1 MAEQRGTRRAGAQRV
16 RDGDALL
23 EWDGATLVCTRGA
36 AVVRR
41 WRFQEPIRAACA
53 ASLARDGAAPERAV
67 CVVLERTAHLFF
79 ARLGEAYVVP
89 LPFRVAAA
97 YAVACGLLL
106 VEDAPS
112 ARVHYVRGVLDD
124 PAPWKCVDA
133 IRCAPDAPPTLH
145 GAVRAFPSAAPG
157 ETVVYAD
164 AAHAFIVTA
173 SRHAL
178 RFYVYM
184 CAAQPMAHDAA
195 APEPAAP
202 VRTARRTSVRRTS
215 RRHSAHAARDADMHV
230 LAELAQPNASAA
242 RPAPHDALLGD
253 RRASLPRRV
262 RARKS
267 SLPAADR
274 ETSDAVAQAPAA
286 DEPFAGFAQ
295 AHAAAA
301 LVDHVALPAPLADA
315 DVARV
320 VCTPFTT
327 RARTYVYVGVP
338 TGRVYVRAV
347 DGDAAAPRIGAP
359 PPGVAA
365 ELDADAVRPVALA
378 CVPPAADALLVTG
391 AHGAAVH
398 CGAPGDATAAI
409 AVAKDTAPDA
419 VQVRPTCPTAQRV
432 LDVAVATLPAP
443 RASALLAAWARAC
456 GVGTEA
462 RRLGTWSTLERLA
475 GVQAAR
481 VDAHDAYAAMCA
493 AAPRDAFLNAVLGA
507 PPTAVRDATTA
518 LGVDAPSLALALHF
532 VALDAQA
539 DLYRRA
545 TELPRVVRL
554 LQAVCRR
561 LHWASWLDFWAR
573 RCGDG
578 GGEGGEEGEVGVKR
592 APGEAAAQGGVSE
605 AAAPGAVSEAAAPGA
620 ASDVAAMDDA
630 ETGSLAAQDAR
641 NPPAERPAAEGSA
654 TEGSAKGPAAKGP
667 PTENPT
673 AESPPGPPPPP
684 DLYTLVQDTLRT
696 PTSLDAVYTACAAS
710 LGVAPVAPVAPHMPW
725 LAALLAVYAALRP
738 AASATGVA
746 AAQPV
751 VEAMLAVHWDAE
763 TLARLPPGLALPLH
777 EALRTCQLD
786 PPPAWPPAAYALVRR
801 LDASAQA
808 GGAHTTGRVRVAP
821 SLLRTLPD
829 GLDPLSAQLFAH
841 DYRLAEVARMLQTTH
856 ANVAYV
862 APDDERDEAEHHAEL
877 VHTARTL
884 AERTMAQCVGR
895 GAFRMASRA
904 VRATATWRTPRLNVA
919 LRALPGGAVVAHPY
933 AADPHE
939 VEWPEFHNGVASALE
954 IALHADD
961 RLDSSWIFSHSTAP
975 RDAARH
981 AGFLLGLGLQGH
993 LARLGRVHAYRYL
1006 APRHALTTVGLVLG
1020 VAASFR
1026 GTADP
1031 AARQVM
1037 AVQAAA
1043 FLPARGA
1050 ALHLPALTQAAGVLG
1065 MGLVFAGT
1073 DHRWTAERLAAQL
1086 DAPLAAPDAAHAHDL
1101 YANAAGLALGF
1112 VLLGRGRRTP
1122 MDAASDAALV
1132 ARLRRL
1138 VGAHGPEAPA
1148 ANRTAHAAALALALI
1163 FLRSGRADVARLVA
1177 PPPSRA
1183 ALAHTRPDL
1192 LLVRAVAHALIHW
1205 DAIAPDDA
1213 WLLSTL
1219 PPFLQT
1225 LAPHTALAPA
1235 ERVAWYNVRAGACL
1249 ALALRFAGTA
1259 DARARALLLRQLRAH
1274 VDDAAPPGAPAT
1286 YAARIVH
1293 AARET
1298 LRDVLHVALATV
1310 MAGTGDVE
1318 LLRIFRTAHGAVQR
1332 GYGSQMAAHTALGV
1346 LFLGGGRLTLGTD
1359 DVAVAALLTAFLPR
1373 FPASPSDHRAHLQA
1387 ARHLYVLALA
1397 PRLLVARDVRSGEAC
1412 ELPITTDGA
1421 ARVHRVAPTL
1431 LPPLDALHAVHS
1443 ASRRYWPAAL
1453 GAAQLGA
1460 AAADA
1465 RAPLVFH
1472 VQRRTGYRS
1481 YVDDPRGHR
1490 SIFARARGWGAHPLR
1505 AGTRAE
1511 ARAMRRDLAEL
1522 VRGFATAPHYAALA
1536 QRVCT
1541 GDAPFA
1547 AFATAALMACLTAD
1561 NPALVHVYAALYAAH
1576 AAPSALAVD
1585 DARFLGTWA
1594 AGAAC
1599 AALTAAREPLLPR
1612 AARAAVA
1619 VQVVRAPPPG
1629 APLPADAAAY
1639 LAAAAADAPRL
1650 SPAGAHVLAQL
1661 GAPPY
1666 ATLCALRA
1674 HYARTGAALGAAV
1687 LRRLW
1692 PHDAALVAHLVAAW
1706 SS

>member
-1 MAEQRGTRRAGAQRV
+1 
-16 RDGDALL
+16 
-23 EWDGATLVCTRGA
+23 
-36 AVVRR
+36 
-41 WRFQEPIRAACA
+41 
-53 ASLARDGAAPERAV
+53 
-67 CVVLERTAHLFF
+67 
-79 ARLGEAYVVP
+79 
-89 LPFRVAAA
+89 
-97 YAVACGLLL
+97 
-106 VEDAPS
+106 
-112 ARVHYVRGVLDD
+112 
-124 PAPWKCVDA
+124 
-133 IRCAPDAPPTLH
+133 
-145 GAVRAFPSAAPG
+145 
-157 ETVVYAD
+157 
-164 AAHAFIVTA
+164 
-173 SRHAL
+173 
-178 RFYVYM
+178 
-184 CAAQPMAHDAA
+184 
-195 APEPAAP
+195 
-202 VRTARRTSVRRTS
+202 
-215 RRHSAHAARDADMHV
+215 
-230 LAELAQPNASAA
+230 
-242 RPAPHDALLGD
+242 
-253 RRASLPRRV
+253 
-262 RARKS
+262 
-267 SLPAADR
+267 
-274 ETSDAVAQAPAA
+274 
-286 DEPFAGFAQ
+286 
-295 AHAAAA
+295 
-301 LVDHVALPAPLADA
+301 
-315 DVARV
+315 
-320 VCTPFTT
+320 
-327 RARTYVYVGVP
+327 
-338 TGRVYVRAV
+338 
-347 DGDAAAPRIGAP
+347 
-359 PPGVAA
+359 
-365 ELDADAVRPVALA
+365 
-378 CVPPAADALLVTG
+378 
-391 AHGAAVH
+391 
-398 CGAPGDATAAI
+398 
-409 AVAKDTAPDA
+409 
-419 VQVRPTCPTAQRV
+419 
-432 LDVAVATLPAP
+432 
-443 RASALLAAWARAC
+443 
-456 GVGTEA
+456 
-462 RRLGTWSTLERLA
+462 
-475 GVQAAR
+475 
-481 VDAHDAYAAMCA
+481 
-493 AAPRDAFLNAVLGA
+493 
-507 PPTAVRDATTA
+507 
-518 LGVDAPSLALALHF
+518 
-532 VALDAQA
+532 
-539 DLYRRA
+539 
-545 TELPRVVRL
+545 
-554 LQAVCRR
+554 
-561 LHWASWLDFWAR
+561 
-573 RCGDG
+573 
-578 GGEGGEEGEVGVKR
+578 
-592 APGEAAAQGGVSE
+592 
-605 AAAPGAVSEAAAPGA
+605 
-620 ASDVAAMDDA
+620 MDDA

-895 GAFRMASRA
+895 GRVPHGVARRA
-904 VRATATWRTPRLNVA
+904 CD
-919 LRALPGGAVVAHPY
+919 GDVAH
-933 AADPHE
+933 AAAQRRAACAARRRGRRASVCRGPAR
-939 VEWPEFHNGVASALE
+939 GRVARVPQRACLCAGD
-954 IALHADD
+954 ALHADD

-1298 LRDVLHVALATV
+1298 LRDVLHVRVRARAGDCAGDATSSAALRRV
-1310 MAGTGDVE
+1310 
-1318 LLRIFRTAHGAVQR
+1318 RTAT
-1332 GYGSQMAAHTALGV
+1332 SSCC
-1346 LFLGGGRLTLGTD
+1346 
-1359 DVAVAALLTAFLPR
+1359 
-1373 FPASPSDHRAHLQA
+1373 ASS
-1387 ARHLYVLALA
+1387 
-1397 PRLLVARDVRSGEAC
+1397 
-1412 ELPITTDGA
+1412 
-1421 ARVHRVAPTL
+1421 
-1431 LPPLDALHAVHS
+1431 
-1443 ASRRYWPAAL
+1443 
-1453 GAAQLGA
+1453 
-1460 AAADA
+1460 
-1465 RAPLVFH
+1465 
-1472 VQRRTGYRS
+1472 
-1481 YVDDPRGHR
+1481 
-1490 SIFARARGWGAHPLR
+1490 
-1505 AGTRAE
+1505 
-1511 ARAMRRDLAEL
+1511 
-1522 VRGFATAPHYAALA
+1522 
-1536 QRVCT
+1536 
-1541 GDAPFA
+1541 
-1547 AFATAALMACLTAD
+1547 
-1561 NPALVHVYAALYAAH
+1561 AAH
-1576 AAPSALAVD
+1576 ARCSAL
-1585 DARFLGTWA
+1585 R
-1594 AGAAC
+1594 
-1599 AALTAAREPLLPR
+1599 
-1612 AARAAVA
+1612 
-1619 VQVVRAPPPG
+1619 
-1629 APLPADAAAY
+1629 
-1639 LAAAAADAPRL
+1639 
-1650 SPAGAHVLAQL
+1650 
-1661 GAPPY
+1661 
-1666 ATLCALRA
+1666 
-1674 HYARTGAALGAAV
+1674 
-1687 LRRLW
+1687 
-1692 PHDAALVAHLVAAW
+1692 
-1706 SS
+1706 

>member
-1 MAEQRGTRRAGAQRV
+1 MPASSRPRSALARLRAMAEQGGARRAGAQRTQ
-16 RDGDALL
+16 DGDEVLT
-23 EWDGATLVCTRGA
+23 WDGAALACTRGA

-41 WRFQEPIRAACA
+41 WRFAEPIRAACA
-53 ASLARDGAAPERAV
+53 ARLGRDGGAPERAV
-67 CVVLERTAHLFF
+67 CVVLERTAHVFF
-79 ARLGEAYVVP
+79 ARCGEAYVVP

-97 YAVACGLLL
+97 FAVLHGVLL
-106 VEDAPS
+106 VEDAPG

-124 PAPWKCVDA
+124 LAPWAWVEA
-133 IRCAPDAPPTLH
+133 IDGAPHAPTLH
-145 GAVRAFPSAAPG
+145 GALRPFPSAAPL
-157 ETVVYAD
+157 ETVVWAS
-164 AAHAFIVTA
+164 AAHALLVTA

-178 RFYVYM
+178 RFYVYA
-184 CAAQPMAHDAA
+184 CAAQPMPHDAA
-195 APEPAAP
+195 APEPAAAP
-202 VRTARRTSVRRTS
+202 VRTARRASVRRTS
-215 RRHSAHAARDADMHV
+215 RRHSAHAARDADWHV
-230 LAELAQPNASAA
+230 LAELAQPHASDARAA
-242 RPAPHDALLGD
+242 PPDALLD
-253 RRASLPRRV
+253 RRASLSRRV

-274 ETSDAVAQAPAA
+274 ETSDAVAHAPAA

-301 LVDHVALPAPLADA
+301 LVDHVALDTPLADA

-320 VCTPFTT
+320 VCTPFCT
-327 RARTYVYVGVP
+327 RGATYVYVAVP
-338 TGRVYVRAV
+338 PGRVYVRAV
-347 DGDAAAPRIGAP
+347 HGEAHAPRVGAP

-365 ELDADAVRPVALA
+365 ALDAHAVHPVALA
-378 CVPPAADALLVTG
+378 CAPPAADALLVTG
-391 AHGAAVH
+391 AASCAHVH
-398 CGAPGDATAAI
+398 CGAPGTDTAAL
-409 AVAKDTAPDA
+409 AVAPDTAPA
-419 VQVRPTCPTAQRV
+419 ALRVRPTCRTAQRV
-432 LDVAVATLPAP
+432 LDVAVATLPPA
-443 RASALLAAWARAC
+443 RASALLAAWAAAC
-456 GVGTEA
+456 GVA
-462 RRLGTWSTLERLA
+462 RGARQLGTWSTLARLA
-475 GVQAAR
+475 GVGAPANGSG
-481 VDAHDAYAAMCA
+481 AYVAMCA
-493 AAPRDAFLNAVLGA
+493 AAPRDAFLDAVLGA
-507 PPTAVRDATTA
+507 PPAAAWDAA
-518 LGVDAPSLALALHF
+518 PLGVDAPSLALVLHF

-539 DLYRRA
+539 DVYRRA

-554 LQAVCRR
+554 LQRVCGR
-561 LHWASWLDFWAR
+561 LGWATWCDFWAR
-573 RCGDG
+573 RCGDPDAAAG
-578 GGEGGEEGEVGVKR
+578 GAE
-592 APGEAAAQGGVSE
+592 AAEAAAAGAAGVAEE
-605 AAAPGAVSEAAAPGA
+605 AAPAGA
-620 ASDVAAMDDA
+620 A
-630 ETGSLAAQDAR
+630 
-641 NPPAERPAAEGSA
+641 
-654 TEGSAKGPAAKGP
+654 GPA
-667 PTENPT
+667 
-673 AESPPGPPPPP
+673 PPP
-684 DLYTLVQDTLRT
+684 DLYALVGDSLHT
-696 PTSLDAVYTACAAS
+696 PTSLDAAYAACAAS
-710 LGVAPVAPVAPHMPW
+710 VGVAPVAPLAPHCAW

-738 AASATGVA
+738 VDGAGAVA
-746 AAQPV
+746 QRV
-751 VEAMLAVHWDAE
+751 VEAMLAVHWDA
-763 TLARLPPGLALPLH
+763 THVARLPPGLALPLH

-786 PPPAWPPAAYALVRR
+786 PPRAWPAAAYALVQR
-801 LDASAQA
+801 LDAAAQA
-808 GGAHTTGRVRVAP
+808 GGAHAAGRVRVAP
-821 SLLRTLPD
+821 ALLRTLPD

-856 ANVAYV
+856 ANVAHV

-904 VRATATWRTPRLNVA
+904 VRATATWRTPRLQLA

-939 VEWPEFHNGVASALE
+939 VDWPEFHNGVASALE
-954 IALHADD
+954 MALHADD

-1065 MGLVFAGT
+1065 MGLVFAAT

-1138 VGAHGPEAPA
+1138 VGAHAPEAPA
-1148 ANRTAHAAALALALI
+1148 ANRAAHAATLALGLV
-1163 FLRSGRADVARLVA
+1163 FLRSARADVARLVA

-1183 ALAHTRPDL
+1183 ALAQTRPDL

-1235 ERVAWYNVRAGACL
+1235 ERVAWYNARAGACL
-1249 ALALRFAGTA
+1249 ALALRFAGSA
-1259 DARARALLLRQLRAH
+1259 EARARAVLLRQLHTH
-1274 VDDAAPPGAPAT
+1274 VDDATPAHAPAT
-1286 YAARIVH
+1286 YAHRIVH

-1298 LRDVLHVALATV
+1298 LRDVLHVALAMV

-1318 LLRIFRTAHGAVQR
+1318 LLRIYRTAHGAVQR
-1332 GYGSQMAAHTALGV
+1332 GYGSQMAAHTALGL
-1346 LFLGGGRLTLGTD
+1346 LFLGGGRWTLGTD
-1359 DVAVAALLTAFLPR
+1359 DVAVAALLAAFLPR
-1373 FPASPSDHRAHLQA
+1373 FPASPGDHRAHLQA

-1412 ELPITTDGA
+1412 ALPITTDGA

-1431 LPPLDALHAVHS
+1431 LPPRGAVHAVHS
-1443 ASRRYWPAAL
+1443 ASRRYWPASL

-1460 AAADA
+1460 AAADADA

-1481 YVDDPRGHR
+1481 YVEDPRGHR

-1505 AGTRAE
+1505 APTRAE
-1511 ARAMRRDLAEL
+1511 AHALRRDLAEL
-1522 VRGFATAPHYAALA
+1522 VQGFATAPHDAALA
-1536 QRVCT
+1536 RRVCA

-1547 AFATAALMACLTAD
+1547 TFATAALLTCLTAD
-1561 NPALVHVYAALYAAH
+1561 TRALARVYGALH
-1576 AAPSALAVD
+1576 AARAAPDALAVA

-1594 AGAAC
+1594 ASAAC
-1599 AALTAAREPLLPR
+1599 AMLTAAREPLLPR
-1612 AARAAVA
+1612 ATRAAVA
-1619 VQVVRAPPPG
+1619 AQVVRLRG
-1629 APLPADAAAY
+1629 AALPADAAAY

-1650 SPAGAHVLAQL
+1650 SRAGALALAQL

-1666 ATLCALRA
+1666 AALRTLRA
-1674 HYARTGAALGAAV
+1674 HYVRAPPALGAAV
-1687 LRRLW
+1687 LRRLY
-1692 PHDAALVAHLVAAW
+1692 PRDPALVAHLVAVW
-1706 SS
+1706 SSS